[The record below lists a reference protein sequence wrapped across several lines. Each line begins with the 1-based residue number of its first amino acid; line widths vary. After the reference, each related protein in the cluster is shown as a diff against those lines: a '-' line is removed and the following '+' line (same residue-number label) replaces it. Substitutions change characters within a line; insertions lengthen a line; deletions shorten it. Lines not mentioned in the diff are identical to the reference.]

1 MAERLTLLE
10 KQQRLLDEAN
20 EQIREH
26 DVLLGR
32 VLWGARILGAITLAY
47 FFGLIPSGVLF
58 AATGVGSL
66 FAGYW
71 IWRTRQF
78 VQDMEAHWKAQARLM
93 KIHG

>member
-1 MAERLTLLE
+1 MAERLTPLE
-10 KQQRLLDEAN
+10 KQQRLLDEVT
-20 EQIREH
+20 ERIREH

-32 VLWGARILGAITLAY
+32 VLWGARILGVITLAY
-47 FFGLIPSGVLF
+47 FFNLIPSGLLF
-58 AATGVGSL
+58 AATGIGSL

-93 KIHG
+93 KLQG